1 MEGFTRPSAVLAIQT
16 RGLAKTYS
24 GRPPVVALRPLD
36 LDVQPGEIFGLLG
49 PNGAGKTTLVKL
61 LLGIVHPTEG
71 EASMFGTSVTEPLAR
86 KPVGFLPEN
95 HRFPDYLTARQTLDL
110 FARMA
115 GADSARAPALLEK
128 VRLAGA
134 ADRKVK
140 TFSKGMMQR
149 LGIAQALMAGPKLV
163 FLDEPTDGVDPVG
176 RREIRDLL
184 LELAAEGVT
193 LFLNSHL
200 LSEIERVCTRVAIM
214 KEGEIVR
221 DGTVEALTQTGRLW
235 RLRAT
240 PIPESVAHTIGGT
253 LQPDPAPIL
262 SPEASA
268 AAASGETPL
277 RGYTLAAPDR
287 AALNTALDAM
297 RASGVEIEAVE
308 PLRQS
313 LEDLFVEVVSEPSGA
328 PVADSL

>member
-1 MEGFTRPSAVLAIQT
+1 MLAIQT
-16 RGLAKTYS
+16 RGLAKTYP

-36 LDVQPGEIFGLLG
+36 LQVEPGELFGLLG

-61 LLGIVHPTEG
+61 LLGIVHPSEG
-71 EASMFGTSVTEPLAR
+71 TATLFGTSIRQPEAR
-86 KPVGFLPEN
+86 RTVGFLPEN
-95 HRFPDYLTARQTLDL
+95 HRFPGYLTARQTLSL

-115 GADSARAPALLEK
+115 GHDDSRTDRLLDR
-128 VRLAGA
+128 VRLADA

-149 LGIAQALMAGPKLV
+149 LGIAQALMSDPRLV

-200 LSEIERVCTRVAIM
+200 LSEIERVCTRVAIL
-214 KEGEIVR
+214 KEGELVR
-221 DGTVEALTQTGRLW
+221 DGTVASLTETGRAW
-235 RLRAT
+235 RLRST
-240 PIPESVAHTIGGT
+240 PIAAPVADALGAT
-253 LQPDPAPIL
+253 LLPAPGGPTGDL
-262 SPEASA
+262 A
-268 AAASGETPL
+268 
-277 RGYTLAAPDR
+277 GYTLHADDR
-287 AALNTALDAM
+287 RALNDALDHL
-297 RASGVEIEAVE
+297 RTHGVEVESVE

-313 LEDLFVEVVSEPSGA
+313 LEDLFVEVVSAPGA
-328 PVADSL
+328 SSD

>member
-1 MEGFTRPSAVLAIQT
+1 MLAIQT
-16 RGLAKTYS
+16 QGLSKTYA
-24 GRPPVVALRPLD
+24 GRPPVEALQPLD
-36 LDVQPGEIFGLLG
+36 LGVAAGEIFGLLG

-61 LLGIVHPTEG
+61 LLGVVHPSAGRAE
-71 EASMFGTSVTEPLAR
+71 MFGVSVTDPAAR
-86 KPVGFLPEN
+86 RAVGFLPEN

-115 GADSARAPALLEK
+115 GADGARAPELLDK
-128 VRLAGA
+128 VRLGDA
-134 ADRKVK
+134 ADRRVK

-149 LGIAQALMAGPKLV
+149 LGLAQALMSSPRLV

-184 LELAAEGVT
+184 LELAADGVT

-214 KEGEIVR
+214 KRGAVVR
-221 DGTVEALTQTGRLW
+221 DGTVEALTAVGREW

-240 PIPESVAHTIGGT
+240 AVPDAVSLGGA
-253 LQPDPAPIL
+253 LRADPAP
-262 SPEASA
+262 PTAD
-268 AAASGETPL
+268 GL
-277 RGYTLAAPDR
+277 RGYSLVLPDR
-287 AALNTALDAM
+287 AALNAALDAL
-297 RASGVEIEAVE
+297 RGAGVEIESVE

-313 LEDLFVEVVSEPSGA
+313 LEDLFVQVVGETA
-328 PVADSL
+328 

>member
-1 MEGFTRPSAVLAIQT
+1 MQHRQPDVRNFPRLASSPALTPAPPVLAIQT

-36 LDVQPGEIFGLLG
+36 LSVQPGEIFGLLG

-71 EASMFGTSVTEPLAR
+71 EGTLFGTSIRQPEAR
-86 KPVGFLPEN
+86 RTVGFLPEN
-95 HRFPDYLTARQTLDL
+95 HRFPGYLSARQTLEL

-115 GADSARAPALLEK
+115 GVDDSRAPELLEK
-128 VRLAGA
+128 VRLTGA

-149 LGIAQALMAGPKLV
+149 LGIAQALLTTPRLV

-176 RREIRDLL
+176 RREIGDLL
-184 LELAAEGVT
+184 LDLAADGVT

-214 KEGEIVR
+214 KHGRVVR
-221 DGTVEALTQTGRLW
+221 DGTVAELTAVGREW

-240 PIPESVAHTIGGT
+240 PVPETVALGEA
-253 LQPDPAPIL
+253 LRPDAPAP
-262 SPEASA
+262 SA
-268 AAASGETPL
+268 DGL
-277 RGYTLAAPDR
+277 RGYSLMLPDR
-287 AALNTALDAM
+287 AALNAALDAL
-297 RASGVEIEAVE
+297 RGAGVEIESVE

-313 LEDLFVEVVSEPSGA
+313 LEDLFVEVVGEPEA
-328 PVADSL
+328 R